1 MGFDFILLSIFLLFI
16 ASIWTVFEKAG
27 RPGWYALIP
36 VWNVYQ
42 LVKIA
47 GMRGISMLLLLVP
60 IVSLFY
66 IFGLNMRIARAFG
79 KDQGFGI
86 GLTLLGFVFW
96 PMLAFGDA
104 EYHGQDH
111 DDFDQQRHVN
121 EEKPAAKDGYLD
133 ENGDWIEEVP
143 ISEW

>member
-47 GMRGISMLLLLVP
+47 GMTSLTLLLL
-60 IVSLFY
+60 I
-66 IFGLNMRIARAFG
+66 
-79 KDQGFGI
+79 
-86 GLTLLGFVFW
+86 
-96 PMLAFGDA
+96 
-104 EYHGQDH
+104 
-111 DDFDQQRHVN
+111 
-121 EEKPAAKDGYLD
+121 
-133 ENGDWIEEVP
+133 
-143 ISEW
+143 